1 MNLSLLSEM
10 ITPAVLLSACGTL
23 ILSTSNRLGRGSDRV
38 RQMGERVARLDRLA
52 ATDAAAGAHAE
63 AQDEWRLIGLVLPEL
78 VHRVRLIHHSLVTLY
93 AALVLLVLSSLVI
106 GAAGLAEIDTGKA
119 ALLLG
124 LGGVLAMAYAAAL
137 LAIESRLS
145 LAANLIEMRYIQDR
159 ALRRSPA
166 MTAR

>member
-38 RQMGERVARLDRLA
+38 RQMGDRVTRLEGLA
-52 ATDAAAGAHAE
+52 TTDAD
-63 AQDEWRLIGLVLPEL
+63 AQDEWRLVGLVLPKL
-78 VHRVRLIHHSLVTLY
+78 VQRVRLIHHSLVTLY
-93 AALVLLVLSSLVI
+93 AALVLLVLASLVI
-106 GAAGLAEIDTGKA
+106 GAAGLASIDTGRA

-145 LAANLIEMRYIQDR
+145 LAANLIEMQFIQDR
-159 ALRRSPA
+159 ALRRSPSA
-166 MTAR
+166 TAR

>member
-38 RQMGERVARLDRLA
+38 RQMGDRVARLERLTA
-52 ATDAAAGAHAE
+52 SDAE
-63 AQDEWRLIGLVLPEL
+63 AQEEWRLVGLVLPKL

-93 AALVLLVLSSLVI
+93 AALVLLVLASLVI
-106 GAAGLAEIDTGKA
+106 GAAGLAQIDTGRA

-137 LAIESRLS
+137 LAVESRLS
-145 LAANLIEMRYIQDR
+145 LAANLIEMRFIQDR
-159 ALRRSPA
+159 ALRRAGAASA
-166 MTAR
+166 T